1 MRIAYITADHGVPVF
16 GRKGA
21 SIHVQEM
28 VHAYVALEHTVTVFT
43 GRKGGSEEGFEADL
57 VKVKP
62 SVPDPDDAIDAQ
74 PRAKLI
80 AKETRSKE
88 IGELVENALIEEHSR
103 TPFDFIYERYSLW
116 SAAGVRAAARL
127 GIPCFMEVN
136 APLLLEQEKYR
147 DLIQTEQAAA
157 LEAEVFGKAHA
168 IAAVSEQ
175 VRDYAIEKGAAAE
188 RCHVVPN
195 GVDTARFHPDV
206 APVTGLGI
214 PDDAF
219 VVGFVGSLKAWHG
232 LEPLLDGFRELPAE
246 DGYHLLIVGEGP
258 LRTWVEGYVRGAR
271 LDGRVTVSGW
281 VDYVDIPSY
290 VRRFDVAA
298 APYHAIDDF
307 YFSPLKLF
315 EYLAIGRPV
324 VASAIGQLCDVIEH
338 GRTGLLATP
347 DDPADFAAKVAELHR
362 DVALRER
369 ISQAAAIEGAR
380 RTWMHNAQKMIEL
393 ATEHVAAA

>member
-1 MRIAYITADHGVPVF
+1 
-16 GRKGA
+16 
-21 SIHVQEM
+21 M
-28 VHAYVALEHTVTVFT
+28 VHAYVSLGHQVTVFT
-43 GRKGGSEEGFEADL
+43 GRKGGSEDGFEADL

-62 SVPDPDDAIDAQ
+62 SVADPDDTLDAH

-80 AKETRSKE
+80 AKEKRSIE
-88 IGELVENALIEEHSR
+88 IGDLVENALFEEHSR

-147 DLIQTEQAAA
+147 DLIQAEQATVI
-157 LEAEVFGKAHA
+157 EAEVFGRAHA

-175 VRDYAIEKGAAAE
+175 VRDYTIAKGAVAE

-195 GVDTARFHPDV
+195 GVDTERFHAGV
-206 APVTGLGI
+206 APVAGLGI
-214 PDDAF
+214 PEDAF

-271 LDGRVTVSGW
+271 LEERVTVSGW
-281 VDYVDIPSY
+281 VDYDDIPSY

-315 EYLAIGRPV
+315 EYLAVGRPV
-324 VASAIGQLCDVIEH
+324 VVSAIGQLCDVIEH

-347 DDPADFAAKVAELHR
+347 DDPRDFAAKVAELYG
-362 DVALRER
+362 DATLRER

-380 RTWMHNAQKMIEL
+380 RTWMHNAQEMVDL
-393 ATEHVAAA
+393 AREQAAAT